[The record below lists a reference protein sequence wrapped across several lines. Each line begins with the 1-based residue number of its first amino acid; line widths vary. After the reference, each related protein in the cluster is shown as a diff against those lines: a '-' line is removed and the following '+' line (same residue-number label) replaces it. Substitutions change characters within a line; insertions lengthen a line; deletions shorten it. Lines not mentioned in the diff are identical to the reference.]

1 VESRGSRQD
10 ELKSKSTILS
20 PSHLGSLS
28 RKSTMSRLFR
38 KLMGTNMKSK
48 ESRRVCTHESE
59 YVELNFYR
67 SAVDDAA
74 EMFLMGRDLHASNNV
89 MEIGCDEIVFPW
101 YRVLEAEL
109 QPDQGVWVQHRRKNH
124 SKSLVCA
131 GGGHGVP
138 TGSR

>member
-1 VESRGSRQD
+1 
-10 ELKSKSTILS
+10 
-20 PSHLGSLS
+20 
-28 RKSTMSRLFR
+28 
-38 KLMGTNMKSK
+38 MKSK

-101 YRVLEAEL
+101 
-109 QPDQGVWVQHRRKNH
+109 
-124 SKSLVCA
+124 
-131 GGGHGVP
+131 
-138 TGSR
+138 